1 MTSRVYFIPVQ
12 DDEPTSSLQRKFDRL
27 FEQCGAAGVFSKG
40 ALVGIKLHLGEKP
53 DTQYLDPALVKV
65 VVDRAHQAEA
75 RPFLTD
81 TCTLY
86 NGRRRNAVDY
96 LHAAEEHGF
105 SLQSVGAPV
114 IIADGLL
121 GGSQVMVQIDKKHFK
136 EVPIALDAAHADAL
150 IVLTHVTGH
159 MEAGLGATIKNVS
172 MGLCGRAAKLA
183 MHSGTEPTIDKD
195 KCNACGMCLK
205 WCPVDA
211 IVIKQTAEIDYVKC
225 IGCGECYAVCR
236 SEAVRF
242 NWDESSDAFN
252 EKMAEA
258 ALAVVK
264 DKSGRVVYFNFALK
278 VTKDCDCLGKQ
289 QPKIIEDLG
298 ILASF
303 DPVALDAATVDLLH
317 QRAGRDLIAEIWPEC
332 KYGRQLGHG
341 KAIGLGSTDYEI
353 VELTTEATTK
363 AKRQRQ
369 DRR

>member
-1 MTSRVYFIPVQ
+1 MTSKVYFMPVQ
-12 DDEPTSSLQRKFDRL
+12 DDEPMASLQAKLDRL
-27 FEQCGAAGVFSKG
+27 FEQCGAGQVLSKG
-40 ALVGIKLHLGEKP
+40 AFVGIKLHLGEKP

-65 VVDRAHQAEA
+65 VVDRAHKAEA

-96 LHAAEEHGF
+96 LRAAEEHGF
-105 SLQSVGAPV
+105 SLRTVGAPV

-121 GGSQVMVQIDKKHFK
+121 GGSQVMVRIDKKHFK

-150 IVLTHVTGH
+150 IILTHVTGH

-183 MHSGTEPTIDKD
+183 MHSGTEPTINKD
-195 KCNACGMCLK
+195 KCTACGMCFK
-205 WCPVDA
+205 WCPANA

-236 SEAVRF
+236 HDAVRF

-258 ALAVVK
+258 TLAVVK
-264 DKSGRVVYFNFALK
+264 DKPGKVVYFNFAIK
-278 VTKDCDCLGKQ
+278 VTKDCDCVGKV
-289 QPKIIEDLG
+289 QPKIIEDVG

-303 DPVALDAATVDLLH
+303 DPVALDAATADLLGK
-317 QRAGRDLIAEIWPEC
+317 RAGKDLIAETWPEC
-332 KYGRQLGHG
+332 KYRRQLEHG
-341 KAIGLGSTDYEI
+341 EAIGLGSTKYEL
-353 VELTTEATTK
+353 VELTADAATR
-363 AKRQRQ
+363 A
-369 DRR
+369 